1 MLLLYKRLNP
11 RAIRQK
17 RMLDNSH
24 AQLLSLY
31 LHIPFCKTRCT
42 YCAFNTYTNAEVY
55 LPAYVAAL
63 RNELRWLGAVTQQ
76 PVHTIFFGGGTP
88 SLLSPSQIADI
99 LHTCRTA
106 FQIVPE
112 LEITLEVNPFSVT
125 GDYFERVRAAGVNR
139 LSIGMQSVHRS
150 ELRLMARDH
159 DAEAVPRTVRVA
171 RAAGFENINLDLIFA
186 LPYQTL
192 GMWQESLRA
201 ALDLQPQHLSLYAL
215 ELESGTAMTRDVE
228 RGRLPLPD
236 EELAA
241 QMYEVADAV
250 LAQHGFE
257 QYEISNWARPGWECR
272 HNLQYWRNLPYLG
285 VGAGAHG
292 YANGIRYAVVRAIP
306 RYIALA
312 NAQSAP
318 LPFPFTASV
327 EWHEVI
333 DTQTAMLEHLLTG
346 LRLVRDGV
354 RESEFEARFGVSLL
368 DIFGKPFERLRA
380 QGLLQREGETWRL
393 TSSARLISNRVFTAL
408 L

>member
-1 MLLLYKRLNP
+1 MIHTQ
-11 RAIRQK
+11 A
-17 RMLDNSH
+17 
-24 AQLLSLY
+24 LSLY

-42 YCAFNTYTNAEVY
+42 YCAFNTYTNAEAH

-63 RNELRWLGAVTQQ
+63 CNELHWLGRATQQ

-88 SLLSPSQIADI
+88 SLLSPSQIANI
-99 LHTCRTA
+99 LQTCRAA
-106 FQIVPE
+106 FQISPE
-112 LEITLEVNPFSVT
+112 AEITLEVNPLSAS
-125 GDYFERVRAAGVNR
+125 DAYFARVRAAGVNR

-159 DAEAVPRTVRVA
+159 DADAVPRTVRAA

-192 GMWQESLRA
+192 GMWLESLQA
-201 ALDLQPQHLSLYAL
+201 ALALQPQHLSLYAL

-236 EELAA
+236 DELAA
-241 QMYEVADAV
+241 EMYEAADEL
-250 LAQHGFE
+250 LAQHGLL
-257 QYEISNWARPGWECR
+257 QYEISNWARSGWECR
-272 HNLQYWRNLPYLG
+272 HNLQYWHNLPYLG

-292 YANGIRYAVVRAIP
+292 YADGVRYAIVRPIP

-312 NAQSAP
+312 SAQDAP

-327 EWHEVI
+327 EWHERI
-333 DTQTAMLEHLLTG
+333 DAQTAMLEHLFTG
-346 LRLVRDGV
+346 LRLVRQGV
-354 RESEFEARFGVSLL
+354 RDSEFKARFGVALSEV
-368 DIFGKPFERLRA
+368 FGEPFAKLRA
-380 QGLLQREGETWRL
+380 QGLLQHEGDAWRL
-393 TSSARLISNRVFTAL
+393 SRSARLISNRVFAAL

>member
-1 MLLLYKRLNP
+1 MIHTQ
-11 RAIRQK
+11 A
-17 RMLDNSH
+17 
-24 AQLLSLY
+24 LSLY

-42 YCAFNTYTNAEVY
+42 YCAFNTYTNAEAY

-63 RNELRWLGAVTQQ
+63 CNELRWLGHVTQQ

-88 SLLSPSQIADI
+88 SLLSPSQIANI
-99 LHTCRTA
+99 LQTCRAA
-106 FQIVPE
+106 FQISPE
-112 LEITLEVNPFSVT
+112 AEITLEVNPLSAS
-125 GDYFERVRAAGVNR
+125 DAYFAQVRAAGVNR

-159 DAEAVPRTVRVA
+159 DVDAVPRTVRAA

-192 GMWQESLRA
+192 GMWLESLQA
-201 ALDLQPQHLSLYAL
+201 ALALQPQHLSLYAL

-236 EELAA
+236 DELAA
-241 QMYEVADAV
+241 EMYEAADEL
-250 LAQHGFE
+250 LAQHGLL

-272 HNLQYWRNLPYLG
+272 HNLQYWHNLPYLG

-292 YANGIRYAVVRAIP
+292 YADGVRYAIVRPIP

-312 NAQSAP
+312 SAQDAP

-327 EWHEVI
+327 EWHERI
-333 DTQTAMLEHLLTG
+333 DAQTAMLEHLFTG
-346 LRLVRDGV
+346 LRLVRQGV
-354 RESEFEARFGVSLL
+354 RDSEFKARFGVALSEV
-368 DIFGKPFERLRA
+368 FGEPFAKLRA
-380 QGLLQREGETWRL
+380 QGLLQHEGDAWRL
-393 TSSARLISNRVFTAL
+393 SRSARLISNRVFAAL